1 MNDKSEVIF
10 KVGDISDIR
19 DKINYAITNE
29 SSLKHLREYARQT
42 AENEF
47 DIFRIAQKY
56 EDFYFSINR

>member
-1 MNDKSEVIF
+1 VNDKSAVIF

-29 SSLKHLREYARQT
+29 SLLKHLREYARQT

-47 DIFRIAQKY
+47 GIFLIAQKY